1 VLNVS
6 RKQQAGRTRRG
17 GTREEKEKEGKGKK
31 EKI

>member
-6 RKQQAGRTRRG
+6 RKQQAGRSRREG

-31 EKI
+31 